1 MSTLF
6 DRQLTLCWI
15 YHGKVDPG
23 KHTPI
28 IDRFGTVGTVLIQW
42 SMKIRQWSLPLI
54 ARWSPRD
61 IQSTEE
67 WSMIVDQELNF
78 TIYARWLTKD
88 RHFQDK
94 TDVTSTDQAFNTG
107 GSKHGPNKVPSKR
120 QRTNKHPQQ
129 RCISKHTSIRTSLR
143 NCQNAIIIVC
153 SYIQVSYHCRLNCW
167 TWKWCR
173 DWYFQQGRRTRR
185 GGIVCD

>member
-15 YHGKVDPG
+15 YHDKVDPG

-54 ARWSPRD
+54 AGWSPRD

-78 TIYARWLTKD
+78 TIYARLLTKD

-129 RCISKHTSIRTSLR
+129 RCIVWNLYVTTDYNNCILTISKTSANT
-143 NCQNAIIIVC
+143 CMFW
-153 SYIQVSYHCRLNCW
+153 HCRLSCW

-173 DWYFQQGRRTRR
+173 NWCFQQGRRTRR